1 MSYFDSKKRVKSQK
15 FFAIIA
21 TVSLFIV
28 GTTYAG
34 GGGSS
39 GGSSGGG
46 YLPSNP
52 GDTAYSLNTYGSN
65 SISNESQGTVANAQL
80 GASLNGGT
88 VTEAG

>member
-34 GGGSS
+34 GGGGGG
-39 GGSSGGG
+39 GGSNTGTDTTGGG
-46 YLPSNP
+46 LTQSEAE
-52 GDTAYSLNTYGSN
+52 TARQTGTYAG
-65 SISNESQGTVANAQL
+65 ER
-80 GASLNGGT
+80 
-88 VTEAG
+88 VTEATS